1 MGLRMVHISW
11 KQKVPSIS
19 MCFCWVRIAKKLNW
33 ERERARGREWMR
45 GTKRNAHKLCPNIQL
60 PNSVR
65 WLVGWLAL
73 PCFTS
78 NRRSFPNGAHY
89 VADNIVVASNSTKI
103 HSFVQYIYLFFPP
116 NSHSKLI
123 NIKTELVS
131 HNVGS
136 APCTMC
142 AIQISMVRTF

>member
-1 MGLRMVHISW
+1 
-11 KQKVPSIS
+11 
-19 MCFCWVRIAKKLNW
+19 
-33 ERERARGREWMR
+33 MR

-142 AIQISMVRTF
+142 AIQISMVRTFQLKHGVFPLPLNMKRVHASMILLTGKFSLEPNQRNFGT